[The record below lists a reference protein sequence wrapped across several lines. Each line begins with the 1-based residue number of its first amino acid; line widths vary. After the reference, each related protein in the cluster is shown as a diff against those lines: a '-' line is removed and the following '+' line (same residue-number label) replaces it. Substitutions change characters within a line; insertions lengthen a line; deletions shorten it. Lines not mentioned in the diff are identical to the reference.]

1 MIWNFIL
8 YLLYGLAF
16 FTLGVAILSRD
27 IRLSELGIARI
38 ISLLAVFGIVHGFH
52 EWLELLEQLD
62 PDIKT
67 PTFSLIRLVVVNI
80 SFLFLFYFGLF
91 LNIITHYGD
100 QALKTIHTMVK
111 VLVGVSVLSLIV
123 ITASLDLGSGT
134 DIYTRL
140 LLAFPGGLLSGVGL
154 MKYSGVV
161 KSFSKNVATNF
172 ILAGSCMI
180 CYAFLTG
187 VVPSNVIVPLLG
199 VKIVLFRGVSAVL
212 IMFFTIRGL
221 SVFSLEQ
228 RELVNEKLLRFSQSE
243 KLTSMGILA
252 AGIAHEINN
261 PLTNV
266 SLNVEMLKD
275 LVSDDDRVIRKI
287 AAIERNTDRASRIA
301 KELLHFSREKETALL
316 PTDINQVLTR
326 TIHLL
331 KNQELSSIIQ
341 LKLQNVP
348 KIMGIPWKLEEVFIN
363 LLMNS
368 IDACSKQD
376 SIVIETLLDGGY
388 VIVTITDTGHG
399 ILEENVSKVFDPFF
413 TTKEIGKGTGLGL
426 SVCYNIIK
434 QHSGEISLASNAQ
447 EATIVTVSLPVIPYD
462 N

>member
-38 ISLLAVFGIVHGFH
+38 IWLLAVFGIIHGFH
-52 EWLELLEQLD
+52 EWLELLEQLN

-67 PTFSLIRLVVVNI
+67 PTFSLIRLIIVSI
-80 SFLFLFYFGLF
+80 SFLFLIYFGLF

-100 QALKTIHTMVK
+100 HSLKTISKTIK
-111 VLVGVSVLSLIV
+111 VVVGVSVLSLTTV
-123 ITASLDLGSGT
+123 ATYLNLGSGG
-134 DIYTRL
+134 DIYTRQ

-154 MKYSGVV
+154 VKYSRVV
-161 KSFSKNVATNF
+161 RAFSRDLATNF
-172 ILAGSCMI
+172 ILAGSFMI

-187 VVPSNVIVPLLG
+187 IVPSDVIVPYLG
-199 VKIVLFRGVSAVL
+199 VKIVLFRGLSALL

-275 LVSDDDRVIRKI
+275 LVGNDDRMLKKI
-287 AAIERNTDRASRIA
+287 GAIERNTDRASRIA

-316 PTDINQVLTR
+316 PTDINQVLTS
-326 TIHLL
+326 T
-331 KNQELSSIIQ
+331 KNLIISQELSSIIR
-341 LKLQNVP
+341 LKLRNVP
-348 KIMGIPWKLEEVFIN
+348 KIMGIPWKLEEVFLN

-368 IDACSKQD
+368 IDACTKQD
-376 SIVIETLLDGGY
+376 SIVIESLLQGDN
-388 VIVTITDTGHG
+388 VLVTVTDTGHG
-399 ILEENVSKVFDPFF
+399 ILEENISKVFDPFF

-434 QHSGEISLASNAQ
+434 QHSGEISLASKARG
-447 EATIVTVSLPVIPYD
+447 ETIVRVSFPVIPYD
-462 N
+462 S